1 MPELGVGPL
10 FSRASTGYAQVMYAE
25 RVTLTRSIRP
35 SLPERVRLVTMVVGV
50 AVAAAAVTNALQWP
64 LWGVSPPLAAV
75 NTLLAAAHATIAPLL
90 YESGTDPRRQPI
102 PWAFGVAGVCRGG
115 TWIVAWS
122 PDSAALRLLG
132 HLLNSSFWLLVIAA
146 LLLWSRRRANRWER
160 RYVVFAAVLLYGG
173 DLLLA
178 ATDYHSTVRAGAAG
192 FDLLLIALFLALV
205 TRRLKQAR
213 DLERRALWTAQ
224 LPALVGIPTAIV
236 AGLAGSAGLSQSR
249 VVLSTMLGLALLAM
263 PLTVAVTMAR
273 LAAER
278 AEVADAVTGLSWP
291 ANPGR
296 LQSALRRALRDP
308 TIELGYWVATLDR
321 FVDAEGRRVADPSPD
336 RFTVLCQ
343 DEYHASEASTRL
355 DTPLLDLAG
364 GYSDEPAEPT
374 GPGGAATRPERPLS
388 IPDNPYAA
396 VAPLRTR
403 VIAAEAVALRGPPPS
418 AAGVSAE
425 IEPDEVSPAALPGP
439 IRATAEPAT
448 VELSRPVAILIG
460 APHHHQR
467 PDLVASAVQAAGP
480 ALALAGLQAG
490 LVAERRDL
498 AAVHREVE
506 ESRWA
511 ERRRLEQNL
520 HDGAQHRLAALTM
533 RLGAASATVPL
544 DSRAQDLVGE
554 IQDEIRE
561 VLRELREVADGIHPS
576 TLTEAGLGPALEA
589 VAERFSVS
597 VTISAP
603 ARRFP
608 PVVEAVAYYSTT
620 EVLTIVTRQLSATE
634 VRVEVSTRGG
644 DLWVRMTGV
653 GVDTRVDSPARYLA
667 PLRSAIRAIGGEL
680 LLPNAQEPG
689 FTVSA
694 RIPCG

>member
-1 MPELGVGPL
+1 MHV
-10 FSRASTGYAQVMYAE
+10 E

-35 SLPERVRLVTMVVGV
+35 SLSERVRLVTMVVGA
-50 AVAAAAVTNALQWP
+50 AVAAAAATNALQWP

-102 PWAFGVAGVCRGG
+102 PWAFGIAGVCRAG

-122 PDSAALRLLG
+122 PDSAVLRLLG

-160 RYVVFAAVLLYGG
+160 RFVVFAAVVLYGG

-178 ATDYHSTVRAGAAG
+178 ATDYQSIVRAGAAG
-192 FDLLLIALFLALV
+192 FDLLLIGLFMALV

-213 DLERRALWTAQ
+213 DLERKALWTAQ
-224 LPALVGIPTAIV
+224 LPALIGIPTAVV

-291 ANPGR
+291 ANPSR

-308 TIELGYWVATLDR
+308 TIELGYWVASLDR
-321 FVDAEGRRVADPSPD
+321 FVDADGRRVTDPSPD
-336 RFTVLCQ
+336 RFTVICQ
-343 DEYHASEASTRL
+343 DEYHASEASHPL
-355 DTPLLDLAG
+355 DGPLLDLAG
-364 GYSDEPAEPT
+364 GYPGEAAET
-374 GPGGAATRPERPLS
+374 SGPGGVPARTGQAPRLSPPLS

-396 VAPLRTR
+396 VPPVRTR
-403 VIAAEAVALRGPPPS
+403 LLAAEAVAPRSPPLGG
-418 AAGVSAE
+418 AGVGAE
-425 IEPDEVSPAALPGP
+425 IGPGEVSLGALPSRSP
-439 IRATAEPAT
+439 TTTAEPDA
-448 VELSRPVAILIG
+448 VELSRPIAILIG

-544 DSRAQDLVGE
+544 DSRAQDLVSE

-644 DLWVRMTGV
+644 DLWVRMTGI
-653 GVDTRVDSPARYLA
+653 GVDTRADPPARYLA

-680 LLPNAQEPG
+680 LIPSAQEPG
-689 FTVSA
+689 LTVSA